1 MGLSL
6 WRQRGN
12 GGVKSNSSLALS
24 FWSLHMTDKQVPGR
38 WLRRLMQISYQLLLL
53 SLGENFGCFFAMLDT
68 CELLRLSNVPITV
81 VMLLTVSIEIFY
93 CVFFPNKSQVL
104 LTASWCFYLGF
115 MWTIMQFLW
124 VFSSP
129 VPIAQM
135 NFFLKSEFA
144 CCMLLSLSSLLLNTF
159 HLLQNQKGNFNR
171 SLHRVFLG

>member
-1 MGLSL
+1 MINDQDGVVQCILISWSARKGSIGLSL

-24 FWSLHMTDKQVPGR
+24 YWSLHMADKQVPGR

-93 CVFFPNKSQVL
+93 CVFFHQQITG
-104 LTASWCFYLGF
+104 LTNW
-115 MWTIMQFLW
+115 
-124 VFSSP
+124 
-129 VPIAQM
+129 
-135 NFFLKSEFA
+135 
-144 CCMLLSLSSLLLNTF
+144 
-159 HLLQNQKGNFNR
+159 
-171 SLHRVFLG
+171 